1 MSPAP
6 ATSVEQPATRRRAV
20 GGWTFVWGV
29 VLLLVAGY
37 VTYLFLTIG
46 AGSFETA
53 DSKRVAEREK
63 ILADRLAD
71 DQKVLHGEPSWF
83 NKDKGLVRIP
93 IERAMKMTVT
103 ELSQIQPHPAYP
115 ISQSPPQPASAL
127 SAYGTLAPGK
137 ASKATATLPA
147 GAQPAGSPAAA
158 PSAAPAASSPAAAA
172 PAPASSPAPAP
183 VIVAP
188 PTPGVVPVPSATPA
202 AAVAASPA
210 ESVAPT
216 PATPAA
222 LAAPSATP

>member
-137 ASKATATLPA
+137 ASKGTATLPA
-147 GAQPAGSPAAA
+147 GAQPAGSPAPATAA
-158 PSAAPAASSPAAAA
+158 PSAVPAASSPAAAA

-216 PATPAA
+216 
-222 LAAPSATP
+222 SATL